1 MSEEIAIIAGIVG
14 FAMCFHVGIEP
25 IRLVC
30 AVSECS
36 TGRRHFPFTANIIN
50 MIKRV
55 HVTRMFYYE

>member
-1 MSEEIAIIAGIVG
+1 MSEEIAIVTSIVG
-14 FAMCFHVGIEP
+14 LAMCFHVRIEP

-50 MIKRV
+50 MIKI
-55 HVTRMFYYE
+55 YNKIAIA